1 MLLTVLASIIFVS
14 VLEDESI
21 VTAHSSEQVNSAESV
36 SQLWQQI
43 KSSLRRRNQIQHIMI
58 RKDQIDSL
66 LGLANRAIPN
76 LSGQAELR
84 NFRSE
89 LALSYRMP
97 DTPFGHYINIKIAV
111 NAGQKLQ
118 IDGVTLGYIHI
129 PGDWALKMILFLA
142 DWHTDS
148 DIASQFVEQIE
159 KVRLFESSV
168 VVTFLPLS
176 DFLKQLNKL
185 KDGLSVDQNQPLK
198 IRTAY
203 YMKFISRLSVTRK
216 ASFPSLSEY
225 MKPLFSDVQ
234 TRSIDSDPVLEN
246 EAAILA
252 LAIYAGHHRLANL
265 VGDVQPSNGMVLL
278 PDYRPLLA
286 GRIDLTRHFLI
297 SAAIKILSQ
306 QGVSNAIGEFKE
318 LMDRGLGGSGFS
330 FVDLAADMAGVRFA
344 LLASDPNTANQVQ
357 NLLANVSAENEY
369 FPDIS
374 GLPEGLDK
382 STFLKVFG
390 TVDSNAYKA
399 QVELIESR
407 LNKVR
412 LFSASNYA
420 IQE

>member
-1 MLLTVLASIIFVS
+1 MLLTVLASAIFIS
-14 VLEDESI
+14 ALERDSI
-21 VTAHSSEQVNSAESV
+21 VVARSAEQVNNAESV
-36 SQLWQQI
+36 SQLWQQL
-43 KSSLRRRNQIQHIMI
+43 KSTLRRRNQVQHIMV

-66 LGLANRAIPN
+66 LGLANRAIPR
-76 LSGQAELR
+76 LSGQAELKS
-84 NFRSE
+84 FRSE
-89 LALSYRMP
+89 LMLSYEVP
-97 DTPFGHYINIKIAV
+97 YAPFGNYLNIRVAV
-111 NAGQKLQ
+111 NAGQNLQ
-118 IDGVTLGYIHI
+118 IDSVKFGYIHI
-129 PGDWALKMILFLA
+129 PGDWALKIVLFLA

-159 KVRLFESSV
+159 KVRLFESAV

-225 MKPLFSDVQ
+225 IKPLFSDVQ
-234 TRSIDSDPVLEN
+234 VRSLDSDPVLEN

-286 GRIDLTRHFLI
+286 GRIDLTRHFLL

-344 LLASDPNTANQVQ
+344 LLASDPQSASQVQ
-357 NLLANVSAENEY
+357 ALLANVTDERVY
-369 FPDIS
+369 FPDIN

-382 STFLKVFG
+382 TTFLQVFG
-390 TVDSNAYKA
+390 TVDSTAYKA

-407 LNKVR
+407 LNKVQ
-412 LFSASNYA
+412 LFNLSNNLA
-420 IQE
+420 QE